1 MSKTSDTLKKEV
13 ASEPQST
20 TNKVE
25 NIKTYDYLSPSGFSQ
40 LAPRIERYMAMPF
53 VGDE

>member
-1 MSKTSDTLKKEV
+1 MSKTSDKVKKKV
-13 ASEPQST
+13 ASESQST

-25 NIKTYDYLSPSGFSQ
+25 DVKTYDYLSPSGFSQ